1 MIEVLVGALTVCM
14 SFFVVVICVQHSTIK
29 RIVGVLEGVVETLRT
44 TLISVTG
51 KEEAELRRLALAK
64 KMSQPKTQYPT
75 DSVTKEFIEALR
87 RRPGIRHKG
96 ERKSFTMT
104 SQDET
109 EENNAPLSGTEQE
122 STDSHP

>member
-1 MIEVLVGALTVCM
+1 MIEMLPVLSLVACIGSL
-14 SFFVVVICVQHSTIK
+14 SFLLWSANQSIK
-29 RIVGVLEGVVETLRT
+29 TLAETLRI

-64 KMSQPKTQYPT
+64 TMSQPKTQYPT
-75 DSVTKEFIEALR
+75 PTNSVTKELIEALR
-87 RRPGIRHKG
+87 RKPGIRHKG

-109 EENNAPLSGTEQE
+109 EENNAPLSGTKQE
-122 STDSHP
+122 NTDSHP